1 MALMRFDPFREIDRL
16 AEQTLATGARAARG
30 LPMEALR
37 RGDEFLVFLDLPGV
51 RPEDVD
57 ISVERNVVSIRATR
71 APQRAEG
78 DEVIVDERPYGV
90 FARQLFLGDNLDPS
104 GLSADVDSGVLT
116 LRIPVS
122 PASKPRKIAVS
133 SSTEGGS
140 AQNSLPHDTEQ
151 SSEQS
156 SERSEDSSVAAGSR

>member
-1 MALMRFDPFREIDRL
+1 MALMRFDPFREFDRL

-30 LPMEALR
+30 MPMEALR

-57 ISVERNVVSIRATR
+57 ISVERNVVSINASR

-90 FARQLFLGDNLDPS
+90 FARHLFLGENLDPS
-104 GLSADVDSGVLT
+104 GLSAEVDTGVLT
-116 LRIPVS
+116 LRIPVN
-122 PASKPRKIAVS
+122 PATKPRKIPVA
-133 SSTEGGS
+133 STVEGGTT
-140 AQNSLPHDTEQ
+140 QDGLPEG
-151 SSEQS
+151 SEQS
-156 SERSEDSSVAAGSR
+156 EESSVGAGSR